1 MPHSS
6 GGGSHGGGSH
16 GGSHSSHSHSGGR
29 SGGGSSTRA
38 SKTAFAGSTRYVY
51 YRKGK
56 PNFVYANYDI
66 RKKSSLVAT
75 IIAIVYICGM
85 ILPLLGIC
93 VMGWIVSFEKPKKIS
108 PPQDKTIIIE
118 DNINVIDN
126 EDDLYDVLEEFYDK
140 TGIVPAVVT
149 VTNDT
154 WKKYD
159 NLEKYAYDDYLNRFK
174 DERHWLIIYS
184 EAVKEDG
191 FNDWYWEGMQGDQTD
206 SILTSKK
213 TGEFTE
219 NLHKL
224 LLQRERNSVGESIEK
239 AFDQLNS
246 KVMDTTVNTKLLLI
260 TQIVPLTFVALFVYL
275 ILKIMNPVEKHY
287 YTKAYVCD
295 PTFVDQ
301 ETCEYC
307 GGVYVVGL
315 HTTCPHCA
323 AALKSSPAE

>member
-29 SGGGSSTRA
+29 SGGGKSTRT

-66 RKKSSLVAT
+66 RKKNPLAT
-75 IIAIVYICGM
+75 IIAIVYVCGM

-93 VMGWIVSFEKPKKIS
+93 VLGWFVSFEKPKKIS
-108 PPQDKTIIIE
+108 PPRDKKIIIE

-126 EDDLYDVLEEFYDK
+126 DDDLYDVLEEFYDK

-159 NLEKYAYDDYLNRFK
+159 NLEKYAYDDYLNRFD
-174 DERHWLIIYS
+174 DEKHWLIIYS

-206 SILTSKK
+206 SILTFKK
-213 TGEFTE
+213 TGEFTD

-246 KVMDTTVNTKLLLI
+246 KVMATTINIKLLLV
-260 TQIVPLTFVALFVYL
+260 TQIVPLMFVALFVYL
-275 ILKIMNPVEKHY
+275 IIKIVKPVEMHY

-301 ETCEYC
+301 ETCEFC

-323 AALKSSPAE
+323 AALKSKTAE

>member
-16 GGSHSSHSHSGGR
+16 GGSHSSHSHSSGR
-29 SGGGSSTRA
+29 SGGGKSTRT

-66 RKKSSLVAT
+66 RKKNPLAT
-75 IIAIVYICGM
+75 IIAIVYVCGM

-93 VMGWIVSFEKPKKIS
+93 VLGWFVSFEKPKKIS
-108 PPQDKTIIIE
+108 PPRDKKIIIE

-126 EDDLYDVLEEFYDK
+126 DDDLYDVLEEFYDK

-159 NLEKYAYDDYLNRFK
+159 NLEKYAYDDYLNRFD

-213 TGEFTE
+213 TGEFTD

-246 KVMDTTVNTKLLLI
+246 KVMATTINTKLLLV
-260 TQIVPLTFVALFVYL
+260 TQIVPLMFVALFVYL
-275 ILKIMNPVEKHY
+275 IIKIVKPVEKHY